1 MQRAINRALSGDEE
15 ALDLLDVADEQ
26 VIPSIRTITPQ
37 TLQAD
42 YKYACRQYLA
52 AMQLQLR
59 GMERIAKKYILTLF
73 WINTSLREKP
83 YQKNSSTYVT
93 RTYWT
98 KCR

>member
-42 YKYACRQYLA
+42 
-52 AMQLQLR
+52 
-59 GMERIAKKYILTLF
+59 
-73 WINTSLREKP
+73 
-83 YQKNSSTYVT
+83 
-93 RTYWT
+93 
-98 KCR
+98 